1 MCVFFFFV
9 HLTHKPFRNN
19 SSRWNCG
26 KTSACGTLS
35 LLVCAVLTLPFFHRV
50 VLTKKHPTARLHQ
63 SLRKLYTPDIAEN
76 WGSQTPQR
84 LNDLEAAEWG
94 YMKTQA
100 LTIGT
105 RMVRLS
111 LSADF
116 VCSFIKKVCFA
127 SRVSQEKEEQLLAMI
142 ETLPQHDG
150 ALNQSCT
157 PPAELMAAARVVL
170 WLDSKRVPLGGK
182 HVLAKTEQRLRAA
195 VPDARVVVL
204 GSLSELDDWLTQYS
218 DFLVP
223 KLRVVV
229 NHTHDIDARSI
240 AVAAVLNLLRGKH
253 GLTAVPLL
261 ELLSRKT
268 RRDAQAAALAPGTPH
283 VATALDAD
291 AAAAFCAS
299 VC

>member
-1 MCVFFFFV
+1 M
-9 HLTHKPFRNN
+9 
-19 SSRWNCG
+19 
-26 KTSACGTLS
+26 
-35 LLVCAVLTLPFFHRV
+35 LVCALSFLFPLWHFLLFTLTA
-50 VLTKKHPTARLHQ
+50 KTARLHQ
-63 SLRKLYTPDIAEN
+63 SLRKLYTPEIAEHWN
-76 WGSQTPQR
+76 SQTEQR

-127 SRVSQEKEEQLLAMI
+127 SRVSQEKEDQLLAMI

-150 ALNQSCT
+150 AMNLSCT
-157 PPAELMAAARVVL
+157 PPPELMAAPRVVL
-170 WLDSKRVPLGGK
+170 WLDAKRAPLGAK
-182 HVLAKTEQRLRAA
+182 HVLPKAEQKIRAA

-218 DFLVP
+218 DFFVP
-223 KLRVVV
+223 RLRVVV
-229 NHTHDIDARSI
+229 NHAHEIDARSI
-240 AVAAVLNLLRGKH
+240 AVAAVLHLLRGKH

-268 RRDAQAAALAPGTPH
+268 RRDSQAAALVPGTPH
-283 VATALDAD
+283 VATALDAE
-291 AAAAFCAS
+291 AVAAFCAS
-299 VC
+299 EC

>member
-1 MCVFFFFV
+1 MEFPI
-9 HLTHKPFRNN
+9 HK
-19 SSRWNCG
+19 
-26 KTSACGTLS
+26 L
-35 LLVCAVLTLPFFHRV
+35 
-50 VLTKKHPTARLHQ
+50 PTARLHQ
-63 SLRKLYTPDIAEN
+63 SLRKLYTPDLAEH
-76 WGSQTPQR
+76 WSTQTPQR

-127 SRVSQEKEEQLLAMI
+127 SRVSQEKEDQLLAMI

-150 ALNQSCT
+150 ALNVSCT
-157 PPAELMAAARVVL
+157 PPAELLAAPRVVL
-170 WLDSKRVPLGGK
+170 WLDSGRVPLGGK
-182 HVLAKTEQRLRAA
+182 HALAKTEQRIRAA
-195 VPDARVVVL
+195 VPAARVVVL
-204 GSLSELDDWLTQYS
+204 ASLSALDDWLTQYS

-229 NHTHDIDARSI
+229 NHTHEVDAARGI
-240 AVAAVLNLLRGKH
+240 AVAPVLNLLRGKH

-268 RRDAQAAALAPGTPH
+268 RHDSQAAALAPSTPH

-291 AAAAFCAS
+291 AVAAFCAAE
-299 VC
+299 C